1 MSHIYLFLLD
11 NLSHILYD
19 VNMKDIDTNKIKE
32 LIEKVKSA
40 EHKTDF
46 VISWFA
52 KKYNKTIFRA
62 GHLNKVGCRTWERN
76 GDKYICFYDPI
87 INRYTTAINPV
98 ITYKRKV
105 N

>member
-1 MSHIYLFLLD
+1 
-11 NLSHILYD
+11 
-19 VNMKDIDTNKIKE
+19 MKDIDTNKIEE
-32 LIEKVKSA
+32 LVGRVKSA

-46 VISWFA
+46 IVSWFA

-62 GHLNKVGCRTWERN
+62 GNMSHVGCKVWEDYKGN
-76 GDKYICFYDPI
+76 KYICFWDPVI
-87 INRYTTAINPV
+87 ERYTTAINPV

>member
-1 MSHIYLFLLD
+1 
-11 NLSHILYD
+11 
-19 VNMKDIDTNKIKE
+19 MKDIDKIKE
-32 LIEKVKSA
+32 LIERVKSV

-62 GHLNKVGCRTWERN
+62 GNLNHIGCRMWEDHKGN
-76 GDKYICFYDPI
+76 KLLCFWDPV